1 MKFKGQKMEVREK
14 NYIFA
19 NESREDSAFF
29 LATRIRNN

>member
-19 NESREDSAFF
+19 NESLEDSAFPTT
-29 LATRIRNN
+29 LI